1 VSGLLCWLGVWKLG
15 IVGLH
20 VYMDDF
26 FGWDYA
32 DNLVWF
38 RGKLRPRRQVQFLL
52 LWESISCPFEDCKQ
66 EHGETLK
73 IIGFWVDINAGSLYP
88 HLPFPML
95 SPKLIFSLLHLDAL
109 HPFALGNV

>member
-1 VSGLLCWLGVWKLG
+1 MASAFLNLPAHPIFQLHQVVQIERKLFIIRCLVFSNRASSCCWCAVLGLLCWLSVQKLG

-38 RGKLRPRRQVQFLL
+38 
-52 LWESISCPFEDCKQ
+52 
-66 EHGETLK
+66 
-73 IIGFWVDINAGSLYP
+73 
-88 HLPFPML
+88 
-95 SPKLIFSLLHLDAL
+95 
-109 HPFALGNV
+109 